1 MGRSQ
6 ETFGKKEVRSRKE
19 KKRKEKAQKRILK
32 KTEGKKNSF
41 EDMIAYVD
49 EFGKISS
56 TPPDADK
63 KSVVIAENIELKITK
78 NKPENASGFLRKG
91 VITFFNESKGF
102 GFIRDLQSNERV
114 FLHTSNLLEPV
125 VENNIVVFEIGKGPR
140 GASAMKVRLFKEETP
155 E

>member
-6 ETFGKKEVRSRKE
+6 ETFGKKEVRNRKE
-19 KKRKEKAQKRILK
+19 KKRKEKAEKRAIK
-32 KTEGKKNSF
+32 KTEGKKTTF

-63 KSVVIAENIELKITK
+63 RIPVSAETIELTATR
-78 NKPENASGFLRKG
+78 NKPENKQGFLRKG
-91 VITFFNESKGF
+91 VITYFSQAKNF
-102 GFIRDLQSNERV
+102 GFIRDLDSGERV
-114 FLHTSNLLEPV
+114 FLHSSNLLEPV
-125 VENNIVVFEIGKGPR
+125 EENSIVEYEMGKGPR
-140 GASAMKVRLFKEETP
+140 GASANKVKLFREKP